1 MTSNQIKELLHAT
14 PFTPFRVHV
23 AEQKEFEIPHPDF
36 AMLTQNGQT
45 LVVNAKTGDFVHI
58 ISVPLI
64 SRIEIKQAQSA

>member
-1 MTSNQIKELLHAT
+1 MTSTQIKELLHAT

-64 SRIEIKQAQSA
+64 SRIDTKQAQSA

>member
-64 SRIEIKQAQSA
+64 SRIETRQAQSA

>member
-1 MTSNQIKELLHAT
+1 MSPKQIKELLHAT

-64 SRIEIKQAQSA
+64 SRIETKETRSA

>member
-1 MTSNQIKELLHAT
+1 MTSTQIKELLHAT

-45 LVVNAKTGDFVHI
+45 LVVNAKTGDFAHI

-64 SRIEIKQAQSA
+64 SRIETKQAQSG

>member
-23 AEQKEFEIPHPDF
+23 ADQKEFEIPHPDF

-64 SRIEIKQAQSA
+64 SRIETKQAQSA

>member
-1 MTSNQIKELLHAT
+1 MTANEIRELLRAT

-23 AEQKEFEIPHPDF
+23 AEQKDFDVPHPDF
-36 AMLTQNGQT
+36 ALLTQNGDT

-64 SRIEIKQAQSA
+64 TRIEMKKSPSA

>member
-23 AEQKEFEIPHPDF
+23 ADQKEFEIPHPDF

-64 SRIEIKQAQSA
+64 SRIETKEAQSA